1 VKTLIFLPIIIV
13 FGMTFYMLEEGI
25 KADNISQFKTLL
37 LISFISFCLF
47 YYCKWISARA
57 AKTEGLDTP
66 DFIRALDKAVTV
78 NKLKKIAYYFI
89 LFYFGIMSII
99 NLNPESFK

>member
-1 VKTLIFLPIIIV
+1 MKTLIFLPIIIV
-13 FGMTFYMLEEGI
+13 FGMTFNMLEEGI

-57 AKTEGLDTP
+57 AKTEGLVHPGFYTCVGQGRDCKQAEK
-66 DFIRALDKAVTV
+66 DSIL
-78 NKLKKIAYYFI
+78 LYII
-89 LFYFGIMSII
+89 LFWDHEHYQSQSRIV
-99 NLNPESFK
+99 